1 MASAEETPNANI
13 VFRGIDG
20 NECEAFIAAIRDRA
34 FAQGMDE
41 GDYWMLR
48 YATSRLRGKAMRWHA
63 KLEPSLRK
71 DWDLFLQA
79 LFEEYPL
86 VEDRDRGGIA
96 TPAWT
101 STTFS
106 PASSTITLPGN
117 GHLSTTAQ
125 PAGAEV
131 VPHRIAQSLRSLP
144 LRSELVP
151 SPPVYD
157 PSLSGF
163 QMGRLRVLYEEGGQR
178 FHYVSASSKRAT
190 SNILEALIV
199 TFIPSSEPHQLGC
212 FNCGDP
218 KLCINLYPPNLSEL
232 HRLVGDSCS
241 DKPVSV
247 SSLRYQC
254 ISNIWNILHDGT
266 LNVTLPEL
274 VLDPNFK
281 AYYEGEKGYI
291 PSEYYSTTLVYVDIT
306 GVSIS
311 FAKDSDNSRPL
322 RATSTFSELPI
333 VCARIVF
340 EPL

>member
-41 GDYWMLR
+41 GDHWMLR

-63 KLEPSLRK
+63 KLDPSIRK

-117 GHLSTTAQ
+117 GHLSTPAQ

-199 TFIPSSEPHQLGC
+199 TFIPSSEPHQLVC

-218 KLCINLYPPNLSEL
+218 KLCINLCPPNLSEWVL
-232 HRLVGDSCS
+232 RPEHYLALLILIGNLAGQT
-241 DKPVSV
+241 P
-247 SSLRYQC
+247 SSRWRFLLRQARFF
-254 ISNIWNILHDGT
+254 
-266 LNVTLPEL
+266 
-274 VLDPNFK
+274 LDPNFK
-281 AYYEGEKGYI
+281 TYYLGEKGYI
-291 PSEYYSTTLVYVDIT
+291 PSEYYSTTLVYVDIS

-333 VCARIVF
+333 VRARIVF